1 MAHITHLVGPMHD
14 VRISRAGGVTCEEIL
29 LERIKK
35 SDEESIT
42 NGLVRFLSGGEFG
55 QDL

>member
-1 MAHITHLVGPMHD
+1 MAHITHLVDPIHD
-14 VRISRAGGVTCEEIL
+14 VRFSRAGGVTCEEIL

-35 SDEESIT
+35 SDEESIA